1 MTYVHVTSHIG
12 ENEKME
18 QKEDEFLSG
27 ALTAEGELVDMGGE
41 QVVESEMPEV
51 DECGQS

>member
-1 MTYVHVTSHIG
+1 MHVTSLIG
-12 ENEKME
+12 EKEKME
-18 QKEDEFLSG
+18 EKEDEFLSG
-27 ALTAEGELVDMGGE
+27 ALTAEKELVDIGGD